1 MKLRALLPA
10 LLTMLISGTAHAG
23 AQPYTERPFCQSEQ
37 EAIETEEDEEP
48 DCD

>member
-10 LLTMLISGTAHAG
+10 LLTLLISGAAHAG

-37 EAIETEEDEEP
+37 TIETEEDEEP